1 MSESGAP
8 EQPTSIGPLD
18 FDYIRALVRKESS
31 IVLDGSKTY
40 LVTSRLL
47 PLARARGFDTI
58 GALISQ
64 LQSTPFG
71 ELHTLAVEAIATT
84 ETSFFRDHHPFV
96 ALRDEIIPELV
107 QRRKRSNHTLSIWS
121 AACASGQEPHSVAMI
136 LRDRFADLNGWNLQ
150 LMASDFSRGMLDRA
164 REGLYTQL
172 EINRGLPAPYL
183 VRFFSQQE
191 DQWLLAPE
199 VSRMFRFFHQNLTSE
214 WILPAQVEI
223 VMMRNVLIYFD
234 VETRRELLRRVRRI
248 LKPGG
253 YLLLG
258 SAETTLNLDDLFT
271 RVLVGRTVFYQVTKG
286 GAR

>member
-1 MSESGAP
+1 MSELDAP
-8 EQPTSIGPLD
+8 HQPTSIGPLD

-31 IVLDGSKTY
+31 IVLDGTKTY

-71 ELHTLAVEAIATT
+71 ELHTLAIEAIATT

-107 QRRKRSNHTLSIWS
+107 QRQKRSNHTLSIWS

-136 LRDRFADLNGWNLQ
+136 LRDRFANLNGWNLQ

-199 VSRMFRFFHQNLTSE
+199 ISRMFRFFHQNLTSE
-214 WILPAQVEI
+214 WILPAQI
-223 VMMRNVLIYFD
+223 DILMMRNVLIYFD
-234 VETRRELLRRVRRI
+234 VETRRELLRRVRRV

-258 SAETTLNLDDLFT
+258 SAETTLNLDDFFT

-286 GAR
+286 GNR

>member
-1 MSESGAP
+1 MIQSDLP

-18 FDYIRALVRKESS
+18 FDYIRALVRKKSS
-31 IVLDGSKTY
+31 IVLDGTKTY

-107 QRRKRSNHTLSIWS
+107 QRQKRSNHTLSIWS

-136 LRDRFADLNGWNLQ
+136 LRDRFADLKGWNLQ
-150 LMASDFSRGMLDRA
+150 LIASDFSRGMLDRA
-164 REGLYTQL
+164 RGGLYTQL

-214 WILPAQVEI
+214 WILPAQI
-223 VMMRNVLIYFD
+223 DILMMRNVLIYFD

-258 SAETTLNLDDLFT
+258 SAETTLNLDDFFT

-286 GAR
+286 GDR